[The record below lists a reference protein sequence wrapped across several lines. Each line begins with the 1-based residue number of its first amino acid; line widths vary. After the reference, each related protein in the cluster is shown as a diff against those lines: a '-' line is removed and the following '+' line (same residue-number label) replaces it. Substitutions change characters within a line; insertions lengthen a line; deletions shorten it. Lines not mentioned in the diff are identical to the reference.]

1 MAILCRVF
9 FTAVFLT
16 LFACKHLENK
26 EVFESAK
33 NDLPEDSKNLFE
45 TPTGGDTL
53 PSSSEITNYLDK
65 NLSSPVSEN
74 CLTPEIPKATIVPE
88 EIVETSDLAEVSD
101 SKDNAK
107 EKSDYIDLP
116 VGAGLVDHIN
126 KFFRDQF
133 GDYKGGEVTLGSSND
148 NAFHGILEK
157 FKLIKGGDDQGK
169 TFGLFIEHV
178 RNYEKDEKESQLA
191 IKFYSDLYTK
201 LARVKDGPYSKYVG
215 RDSTGAYYQTA
226 KSVEGVDLDI
236 VKGLDGSSYLRLK
249 VGVGVEQHSSRGYG
263 AQIQEA
269 YHDLFNSRQYNN
281 QESDTDKAFANT
293 RLGYGRIIRW
303 TNKPEGPLTKIEGG
317 ANLDTI
323 KDQNYAYVRVINEV
337 PVGKRV
343 KLVTDTTVRS
353 NKHVTVGGKIQL
365 QATKDFSIYTGIERE
380 IGDKRI
386 NDGKG
391 AENVYTLGATY
402 TFGGVEDKIKMK
414 YRDPKKYLII
424 EEKVLRAKK
433 PVLLSK
439 DRQNKTVH
447 YEINVYICELQSKK
461 IVEVIPKASKSSSEM
476 PVSFE
481 HEDSSLLPKDS
492 GLNITKKTCL

>member
-1 MAILCRVF
+1 MANLCRVF
-9 FTAVFLT
+9 FTAMLLT

-26 EVFESAK
+26 EHFEKAK
-33 NDLPEDSKNLFE
+33 SDLPEDSKELFE
-45 TPTGGDTL
+45 TSSGGDTL
-53 PSSSEITNYLDK
+53 PTSSEVTKYLDK
-65 NLSSPVSEN
+65 NLSSPSSEN
-74 CLTPEIPKATIVPE
+74 CLDGPIPRAR
-88 EIVETSDLAEVSD
+88 IVEESELAED
-101 SKDNAK
+101 SSLLED
-107 EKSDYIDLP
+107 KSDYIDLP
-116 VGAGLVDHIN
+116 VGVGLVNHIN
-126 KFFRDQF
+126 NFFRDQF

-157 FKLIKGGDDQGK
+157 YKLIEGGDDQGK
-169 TFGLFIEHV
+169 TFGLFIEHI

-191 IKFYSDLYTK
+191 VKFYSDLYTK
-201 LARVKDGPYSKYVG
+201 LARVKDGPYSKYAG

-236 VKGLDGSSYLRLK
+236 VKGLDGTSYLRLK

-281 QESDTDKAFANT
+281 QESDTDRVFANT

-303 TNKPEGPLTKIEGG
+303 TNKAEGPVTKIEVG
-317 ANLDTI
+317 ANLDTMEY
-323 KDQNYAYVRVINEV
+323 QNYAYVRVINEV

-343 KLVTDTTVRS
+343 KLVTDATARA
-353 NKHVTVGGKIQL
+353 NKHVTVGGKIQF

-380 IGDKRI
+380 IGDKRV

-402 TFGGVEDKIKMK
+402 TFGGVEDKVKIK

-447 YEINVYICELQSKK
+447 YDINIYICELQSKK
-461 IVEVIPKASKSSSEM
+461 IVDFIPKASKSSSEM

-481 HEDSSLLPKDS
+481 HENSSLLPKDTNLDKS
-492 GLNITKKTCL
+492 KNTCL